1 MLTSHPHP
9 PRHRRHPAR
18 LLGALSLAGVLA
30 FAGAACTSSKSSGTS
45 TKSGDQSSKGAGTIT
60 FRSLDAGGPLTVGA
74 LKSGSIDIAE
84 LFTFTPDIAKNGWV
98 TLEDDKHLQAADN
111 FVPLIRSDKNTAEI
125 GAVIDAVD
133 AKLTQAGLF
142 ALVKKVA
149 VDAANPGDVAEQ
161 WLKDNKLPGDLKA
174 TGTMTVGSANFA
186 ESELVGQI
194 YAKALKAAGVDVTFK
209 DSVGNRQVTMPL
221 MDKGDLD
228 LMPEFT
234 YSLLAY
240 LNPKATPSN
249 DLDAVTT
256 QLKEAL
262 PKSLSV
268 RKPTDVSDVN
278 VFVVTAATAKKYDL
292 STLSD
297 LAKVSDDLTLG
308 GPPECPKNAQCIPGL
323 KKVYGLNFK
332 VK

>member
-1 MLTSHPHP
+1 MHTSHPHP
-9 PRHRRHPAR
+9 PRRRRHPAR
-18 LLGALSLAGVLA
+18 LLGALSLAGALA

-45 TKSGDQSSKGAGTIT
+45 TNSGGQSNTNAGTIT

-149 VDAANPGDVAEQ
+149 VDAANPGDVATQ

-278 VFVVTAATAKKYDL
+278 VFVVTAATAKKYHL
-292 STLSD
+292 KTLSD

>member
-1 MLTSHPHP
+1 MHTSHPHP
-9 PRHRRHPAR
+9 PRRRRHPAR

>member
-1 MLTSHPHP
+1 
-9 PRHRRHPAR
+9 
-18 LLGALSLAGVLA
+18 
-30 FAGAACTSSKSSGTS
+30 
-45 TKSGDQSSKGAGTIT
+45 
-60 FRSLDAGGPLTVGA
+60 
-74 LKSGSIDIAE
+74 
-84 LFTFTPDIAKNGWV
+84 
-98 TLEDDKHLQAADN
+98 
-111 FVPLIRSDKNTAEI
+111 
-125 GAVIDAVD
+125 
-133 AKLTQAGLF
+133 
-142 ALVKKVA
+142 
-149 VDAANPGDVAEQ
+149 
-161 WLKDNKLPGDLKA
+161 LPGDLKA

-278 VFVVTAATAKKYDL
+278 VFVVTAATAKKYHL
-292 STLSD
+292 KTLSD

>member
-1 MLTSHPHP
+1 
-9 PRHRRHPAR
+9 
-18 LLGALSLAGVLA
+18 LLGALSLAGALA

-45 TKSGDQSSKGAGTIT
+45 TNSGGQSNTNAGTIT

-149 VDAANPGDVAEQ
+149 VDAANPGDVATQ

-278 VFVVTAATAKKYDL
+278 VFVVTAATAKKYHL
-292 STLSD
+292 KTLSD

>member
-1 MLTSHPHP
+1 
-9 PRHRRHPAR
+9 
-18 LLGALSLAGVLA
+18 LLGALSLAGALA

-45 TKSGDQSSKGAGTIT
+45 TNSGGQSNTNAGTIT

-149 VDAANPGDVAEQ
+149 VDAANPGDVATQ
-161 WLKDNKLPGDLKA
+161 WLKDNTLPGDLKA

-278 VFVVTAATAKKYDL
+278 VFVVTAATAKKYHL
-292 STLSD
+292 KTLSD